1 MNQNDNSLSVNSFY
15 IIDDAK
21 QRDKMTEE
29 FYSAIKKEI
38 ALYQEKADYL
48 IQSGSRSPAV
58 MERWVNK
65 IATLEQ
71 KKQHYEEI
79 LRRELDGLD
88 DEFETLRLLSQEL
101 SVRAT
106 GLRFRKAA

>member
-1 MNQNDNSLSVNSFY
+1 MS
-15 IIDDAK
+15 
-21 QRDKMTEE
+21 
-29 FYSAIKKEI
+29 IKNPCQAAFRNRRPV
-38 ALYQEKADYL
+38 ALTDSSCER
-48 IQSGSRSPAV
+48 SRSPAV

-88 DEFETLRLLSQEL
+88 DEFETLRLPLWM
-101 SVRAT
+101 R
-106 GLRFRKAA
+106 